1 MHKNNNLQRGFTI
14 TELSLAMTMLS
25 ILLIIILLSI
35 LQITS
40 TYNKGLTLKR
50 VNQSGSNIGYELQK
64 SLRSSSSN
72 NLVSIQAT
80 EISGEHPATR
90 LCTGKVSFVWSV
102 IGNGNDAIEEQFSD
116 GSRIS
121 FIKVEDSG
129 GDLCKKADADPNY
142 PKPDKSKSKILLGD
156 DLVIRMPSNVTMST
170 PITSNETGSA
180 SLVTVE
186 LTISTPN
193 DSGVIPDPSGRASCQ
208 GGKEDDFCALNTF
221 VVTSY
226 AKGI

>member
-1 MHKNNNLQRGFTI
+1 MRKNNNLQHGFTI

-72 NLVSIQAT
+72 NLASIQAT

-90 LCTGKVSFVWSV
+90 LCTGKVSFIWSV
-102 IGNGNDAIEEQFSD
+102 IGNGSDAIEEQFSD

-121 FIKVEDSG
+121 FIKIEDSG
-129 GDLCKKADADPNY
+129 GDLCKKADSDPNY
-142 PKPDKSKSKILLGD
+142 PKPDKSKSKVLLGD
-156 DLVIRMPSNVTMST
+156 DLVIRMPSSVTMST
-170 PITSNETGSA
+170 PITSNEAGSA